1 MPYQV
6 FAERPGALAVMI
18 VWSRLAVA
26 RSGSCIAAIA
36 SSAALSPSALS
47 LLVRS
52 SAFSSLARSFI
63 AAFSSSV
70 NPLDVLAVLLSL
82 FMDAPYF
89 YCIAFDYCLLFYCNV
104 EWEGDEITTER

>member
-6 FAERPGALAVMI
+6 FAERPGALALMI
-18 VWSRLAVA
+18 AWSRLAMA

-70 NPLDVLAVLLSL
+70 NPLGFLLLAVVLLAVLLSL
-82 FMDAPYF
+82 FMGCSF
-89 YCIAFDYCLLFYCNV
+89 TLSLLYGF
-104 EWEGDEITTER
+104 R